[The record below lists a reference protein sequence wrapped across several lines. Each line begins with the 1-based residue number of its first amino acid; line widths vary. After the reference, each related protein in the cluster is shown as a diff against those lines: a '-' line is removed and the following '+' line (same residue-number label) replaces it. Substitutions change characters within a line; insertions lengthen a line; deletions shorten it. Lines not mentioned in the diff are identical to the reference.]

1 MAPHMNPPETSSSNN
16 DGKTTPPST
25 TKQQQQQQQQQPPP
39 KIPVD
44 RDWITKLL
52 QKHPNPNSRRHDKA
66 LVVAPMVDQSDLPF
80 RLLCRQYGSNL
91 CFTPMVHARMLLQS
105 DRYREKFLGTWLQQD
120 RPLIAQMCGSDPD
133 IVLEAAKLIEPY
145 VDGIDI
151 NCGYVV
157 RF

>member
-1 MAPHMNPPETSSSNN
+1 MNPEGVSISTTNNNNNNNNNERTS
-16 DGKTTPPST
+16 PST
-25 TKQQQQQQQQQPPP
+25 FPKQQQLP
-39 KIPVD
+39 IPVD
-44 RDWITKLL
+44 RHWITKLL
-52 QKHPNPNSRRHDKA
+52 KQHPNPNSRRHDKA

-80 RLLCRQYGSNL
+80 RLLCRNYGANL

-151 NCGYVV
+151 NCG
-157 RF
+157 